1 MRGSH
6 INVSRFMKV
15 KVGSIPIPTEDD
27 DYNEP
32 MEPIMPMTCCDPID
46 IIWWYKSIG
55 SDDYGIHVKW
65 NKWENMYHELKLR
78 SNETFPYY
86 HEYFH
91 HVCDS
96 WSVKHGLGDKSLAKQ
111 YQIIWTK
118 EEQKEKGYTAGI
130 LLGEALAEDFAKL
143 RQKSFS
149 LREKKHPSYS
159 LEMGDWAFCSLFH
172 VYQILNKNYEIFERP
187 IDPVVADR
195 ELISGLN
202 KNYEEFEDELYSAS
216 MGFCRNDTV
225 YENAKDSP
233 QTIPF
238 YVHGHGQEENWKSEV
253 QEFCKINNLSKNLT
267 FVD

>member
-96 WSVKHGLGDKSLAKQ
+96 WSVKHGLG
-111 YQIIWTK
+111 
-118 EEQKEKGYTAGI
+118 
-130 LLGEALAEDFAKL
+130 
-143 RQKSFS
+143 
-149 LREKKHPSYS
+149 
-159 LEMGDWAFCSLFH
+159 
-172 VYQILNKNYEIFERP
+172 
-187 IDPVVADR
+187 
-195 ELISGLN
+195 
-202 KNYEEFEDELYSAS
+202 
-216 MGFCRNDTV
+216 
-225 YENAKDSP
+225 
-233 QTIPF
+233 
-238 YVHGHGQEENWKSEV
+238 
-253 QEFCKINNLSKNLT
+253 INL
-267 FVD
+267 